1 MMKSPAIELL
11 DGIEQHLGKGYRA
24 IVAEAAGVDRSTVG
38 RWHNGERTPNM
49 AEGQVLY
56 SMYAQLTGK
65 PIGFPTYLENSKVVQ
80 SNKPS
85 KAQQE
90 LESLMEDIKNL
101 KPVHKSQ
108 VKRMVEL
115 LKADS

>member
-1 MMKSPAIELL
+1 MKSPAIELL

-56 SMYAQLTGK
+56 SMYTQLTGK

-80 SNKPS
+80 SNKSS

-90 LESLMEDIKNL
+90 LGTLMEDIRNL
-101 KPVHKSQ
+101 KPEQKNL
-108 VKRMVEL
+108 VKHIVNFLRQ
-115 LKADS
+115 SRS